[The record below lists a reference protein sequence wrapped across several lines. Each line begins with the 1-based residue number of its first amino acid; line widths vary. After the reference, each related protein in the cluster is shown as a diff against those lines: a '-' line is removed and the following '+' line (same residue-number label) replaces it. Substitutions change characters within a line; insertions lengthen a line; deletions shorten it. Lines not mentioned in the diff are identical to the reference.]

1 MARCFIEVKTSETAR
16 ICSLGSCTA
25 PKEETKTF
33 NTSMIAGLTHAS
45 S

>member
-25 PKEETKTF
+25 PKEERKTF
-33 NTSMIAGLTHAS
+33 DTSMIAGHTHAS